1 MDYWL
6 DGRQANEIKFLK
18 KKKRKKEK
26 EKANEIKKR
35 V

>member
-6 DGRQANEIKFLK
+6 DGRQANEIKFLQK
-18 KKKRKKEK
+18 KKK
-26 EKANEIKKR
+26 KANEIKKR

>member
-18 KKKRKKEK
+18 KKKKKEK